1 MYILAPRILANL
13 WLEIEAENLVP
24 DRLDIEQSGG
34 DEGRKGGDE
43 GLTLSRHEAGGEGQL
58 PTEKAE
64 WAARMKDKPEGQ
76 ARGQVAVQRRNDQRT
91 IFEQEVER
99 HSMSTSN
106 TVNAAMKWS
115 EITTRVRYAETDQ
128 AGVVYHANYLVWF
141 EIGRVELCR
150 ACGFNYRDM
159 EIEEDALL
167 PVTEVKAIYRQP
179 ARYDDQIL
187 IRTRLL
193 KLRSRA
199 ISFAY
204 EIRRASDDQLLAT
217 GETHHIV
224 INNAGHARAL
234 PAPYARL
241 LREAGGPAAD

>member
-1 MYILAPRILANL
+1 
-13 WLEIEAENLVP
+13 
-24 DRLDIEQSGG
+24 
-34 DEGRKGGDE
+34 
-43 GLTLSRHEAGGEGQL
+43 
-58 PTEKAE
+58 
-64 WAARMKDKPEGQ
+64 
-76 ARGQVAVQRRNDQRT
+76 
-91 IFEQEVER
+91 
-99 HSMSTSN
+99 MSTTN
-106 TVNAAMKWS
+106 TTSTALKWS

-167 PVTEVKAIYRQP
+167 PVTEVQAVYRQP
-179 ARYDDQIL
+179 AKYDDQIL

-217 GETHHIV
+217 GTTHHIV
-224 INNAGHARAL
+224 ISNAGHARAL